1 MNRFEQRLGLVKH
14 MDSGPGTGKVN
25 SRRVFGESVVEVVSQ
40 KECGL
45 FFHFGMCCSSCCVS
59 APQHHCSSRESSAPT
74 SYCSGGVFLALFL
87 FVCSPTVVSLLMPT
101 CLLELLFFLYSTTN
115 NN

>member
-1 MNRFEQRLGLVKH
+1 MNRFEERPGLVKH
-14 MDSGPGTGKVN
+14 MASGPGTGKIN

-45 FFHFGMCCSSCCVS
+45 FFHFGMCCSSRCVS

-74 SYCSGGVFLALFL
+74 SYCSRFFWALFL
-87 FVCSPTVVSLLMPT
+87 FVCSPTVVSLLMPA
-101 CLLELLFFLYSTTN
+101 CLLELL
-115 NN
+115 